1 MTENLVLLLA
11 VIGTVFLSAFF
22 SGTENAFLS
31 LNKFKV
37 NTLAYTG
44 SKRGTAIKSL
54 LADIEGFYSTI
65 LIGNNISNFVFSSL
79 LTVLFLKTYPRHGAL
94 ISSVAGTTIM
104 VIFGEIVPKNI
115 LRERAHYFAY
125 RLYPLL
131 AFFRYLFLP
140 ISAILTSLLKG
151 IYALLKIQTEN
162 RLESIS
168 RKELFTVI
176 SSSQMAG
183 IIPELD
189 PSVIERIFSFKEKKV
204 HQAVIPVNETLALP
218 GDTPVGDIKQR
229 FVSSHDEFLLLY
241 HGKHT
246 HLIGYTVPGDLVNI
260 DNNDLPVSEV
270 MRDIV
275 FIPEV
280 IPLLDAVPYFEEETL
295 LVVVDEY
302 GSIAG
307 VLTLEEVIDEIL
319 GERENILTA
328 SLQKEIDMIVSG
340 KTSLEQLRIDFG
352 IYIDDPY
359 VNTIAGHMIRT
370 FRRIPRPGE
379 SLVIGH
385 YLFTVI
391 DASPAKVKKVKI
403 MFNEKKDEG
412 DA

>member
-11 VIGTVFLSAFF
+11 VAGTVFLSAFF

-65 LIGNNISNFVFSSL
+65 LVGNNISNFVFSSL
-79 LTVLFLKTYPRHGAL
+79 LTVLFLKIYPRHGTL

-115 LRERAHYFAY
+115 LRERAHFFAY

-140 ISAILTSLLKG
+140 VSAILTSLLKG
-151 IYALLKIQTEN
+151 IYALLRIQTEN

-189 PSVIERIFSFKEKKV
+189 PTVIERIFSFKEKKV
-204 HQAVIPVNETLALP
+204 HQAVIPINETLALP
-218 GDTPVGDIKQR
+218 GETPVGEIKQR
-229 FVSSHDEFLLLY
+229 FIASNDEFLLLY

-275 FIPEV
+275 FIPELV
-280 IPLLDAVPYFEEETL
+280 PLLDAVPYFEDETL

-302 GSIAG
+302 GSLAG
-307 VLTLEEVIDEIL
+307 VLTLEEIVDEIL

-328 SLQKEIDMIVSG
+328 PLQKEIDMIVSG

-352 IYIDDPY
+352 IYIDDPF
-359 VNTIAGHMIRT
+359 VNTIAGHMIRAL
-370 FRRIPRPGE
+370 RKIPRQGE
-379 SLVIGH
+379 SLVSGH
-385 YLFTVI
+385 YCFTVI
-391 DASPAKVKKVKI
+391 DSSPVKVKKVRI
-403 MFNEKKDEG
+403 SYHEKKSED

>member
-37 NTLAYTG
+37 NTMAYTG

-65 LIGNNISNFVFSSL
+65 LVGNNISNFVFSSL
-79 LTVLFLKTYPRHGAL
+79 LTVLFLKIYPRHGTL

-140 ISAILTSLLKG
+140 VSAVLTTLLKG
-151 IYALLKIQTEN
+151 IYALLRIQTEN

-189 PSVIERIFSFKEKKV
+189 PTVIERIFSFKEKKV
-204 HQAVIPVNETLALP
+204 HQAVIPINETLALP
-218 GDTPVGDIKQR
+218 GETPVGDIKQR
-229 FVSSHDEFLLLY
+229 FISSNDEFLLLY

-275 FIPEV
+275 FIPELV
-280 IPLLDAVPYFEEETL
+280 PLLDAVPYFEEETL

-302 GSIAG
+302 GSLAG
-307 VLTLEEVIDEIL
+307 VLTLEEIVDEIL
-319 GERENILTA
+319 GERENILMA
-328 SLQKEIDMIVSG
+328 PLQKEIDMIVSG

-359 VNTIAGHMIRT
+359 VNTIAGHMIRSL
-370 FRRIPRPGE
+370 RKIPRQGE
-379 SLVIGH
+379 SLVSGH
-385 YLFTVI
+385 YRFTVI

-403 MFNEKKDEG
+403 AYDEEKSDG

>member
-11 VIGTVFLSAFF
+11 VAGTVFLSAFF

-65 LIGNNISNFVFSSL
+65 LVGNNISNFVFSSL
-79 LTVLFLKTYPRHGAL
+79 LTVLFLKIYPRHGTL

-115 LRERAHYFAY
+115 LRERAHFFAY

-140 ISAILTSLLKG
+140 VSAILTSLLKG
-151 IYALLKIQTEN
+151 IYALLRIQTEN

-189 PSVIERIFSFKEKKV
+189 PTVIERIFSFKEKKV
-204 HQAVIPVNETLALP
+204 HQAVIPINETLALP
-218 GDTPVGDIKQR
+218 GETPVGEIKQR
-229 FVSSHDEFLLLY
+229 FIASNDEFLLLY

-275 FIPEV
+275 FIPELV
-280 IPLLDAVPYFEEETL
+280 PLLDAVPYFEDETL

-302 GSIAG
+302 GSLAG
-307 VLTLEEVIDEIL
+307 VLTLEEIVDEIL

-328 SLQKEIDMIVSG
+328 PLQKEIDMIVSG

-352 IYIDDPY
+352 IYIDDPF
-359 VNTIAGHMIRT
+359 VNTIAGHMIRAL
-370 FRRIPRPGE
+370 RKIPRQGE
-379 SLVIGH
+379 SLV
-385 YLFTVI
+385 
-391 DASPAKVKKVKI
+391 
-403 MFNEKKDEG
+403 
-412 DA
+412 

>member
-1 MTENLVLLLA
+1 MTENLILLLA

-65 LIGNNISNFVFSSL
+65 LVGNNISNFVFSSL

-94 ISSVAGTTIM
+94 ISSIAGTTIM

-140 ISAILTSLLKG
+140 VSAILTSLLKG
-151 IYALLKIQTEN
+151 IYALLKVQTEN

-218 GDTPVGDIKQR
+218 GDTPVGKIKQR

-385 YLFTVI
+385 YRFTVI

>member
-11 VIGTVFLSAFF
+11 VAGTVFLSAFF

-65 LIGNNISNFVFSSL
+65 LVGNNISNFVFSSL
-79 LTVLFLKTYPRHGAL
+79 LTVLFLKIYPRHGTL

-115 LRERAHYFAY
+115 LRERAHFFAY

-140 ISAILTSLLKG
+140 VSAILTSLLKG
-151 IYALLKIQTEN
+151 IYALLRIQTEN

-189 PSVIERIFSFKEKKV
+189 PTVIERIFSFKEKKV
-204 HQAVIPVNETLALP
+204 HQAVIPINETLALP
-218 GDTPVGDIKQR
+218 GETPVGEIKQR
-229 FVSSHDEFLLLY
+229 FIASNDEFLLLY

-275 FIPEV
+275 FIPELV
-280 IPLLDAVPYFEEETL
+280 PLLDAVPYFEDETL

-302 GSIAG
+302 GSLAG
-307 VLTLEEVIDEIL
+307 VLTLEEIVDEIL

-328 SLQKEIDMIVSG
+328 PLQKEIDMIVNG

-359 VNTIAGHMIRT
+359 VNTIAGHMIRAL
-370 FRRIPRPGE
+370 RKIPRQGE
-379 SLVIGH
+379 SLVSGH
-385 YLFTVI
+385 YCFTVI
-391 DASPAKVKKVKI
+391 DSSPVKVKKVRI
-403 MFNEKKDEG
+403 SYHEKKSED

>member
-11 VIGTVFLSAFF
+11 VAGTVFLSAFF

-65 LIGNNISNFVFSSL
+65 LVGNNISNFVFSSL
-79 LTVLFLKTYPRHGAL
+79 LTVLFLKIYPRHGTL

-115 LRERAHYFAY
+115 LRERAHFFAY

-140 ISAILTSLLKG
+140 VSAILTSLLKG
-151 IYALLKIQTEN
+151 IYALLRIQTEN

-189 PSVIERIFSFKEKKV
+189 PTVIERIFSFKEKKV
-204 HQAVIPVNETLALP
+204 HQAVIPINETLALP
-218 GDTPVGDIKQR
+218 GETPVGEIKQR
-229 FVSSHDEFLLLY
+229 FIASNDEFLLLY

-275 FIPEV
+275 FIPELV
-280 IPLLDAVPYFEEETL
+280 PLLDAVPYFEDETL

-302 GSIAG
+302 GSLAG
-307 VLTLEEVIDEIL
+307 VLTLEEIVDEIL

-328 SLQKEIDMIVSG
+328 PLQKEIDMIVSG

-352 IYIDDPY
+352 IYIDDPF
-359 VNTIAGHMIRT
+359 VNTIAGHMIRAL
-370 FRRIPRPGE
+370 RKIPRQGE
-379 SLVIGH
+379 SLVSGH
-385 YLFTVI
+385 YCFTVI
-391 DASPAKVKKVKI
+391 DSSPVKVKKVRI
-403 MFNEKKDEG
+403 AYNEKKSED

>member
-1 MTENLVLLLA
+1 MTESLILLLA
-11 VIGTVFLSAFF
+11 VIGTIFLSAFF

-65 LIGNNISNFVFSSL
+65 LVGNNISNFVFTSL
-79 LTVLFLKTYPRHGAL
+79 LTVLFLKIYPHRGTL
-94 ISSVAGTTIM
+94 YSSVVGTTIM
-104 VIFGEIVPKNI
+104 VIFGEIVPKSI
-115 LRERAHYFAY
+115 LRERAHFFAY
-125 RLYPLL
+125 RLYPFLE
-131 AFFRYLFLP
+131 FFRYLFLP
-140 ISAILTSLLKG
+140 VTAILTTLLKG
-151 IYALLKIQTEN
+151 IYSLLKIQTEN

-189 PSVIERIFSFKEKKV
+189 SAVIERIFSFKEKKV
-204 HQAVIPVNETLALP
+204 HQAVIPINETLALP
-218 GDTPVGDIKQR
+218 GETPVGEIKQR
-229 FVSSHDEFLLLY
+229 FINSKDEFLLLY
-241 HGKHT
+241 HRKHT

-280 IPLLDAVPYFEEETL
+280 IPLIDAVPYFEEETL

-302 GSIAG
+302 GSLSG
-307 VLTLEEVIDEIL
+307 VLTLEEIVDEIL
-319 GERENILTA
+319 GERENILYA
-328 SLQKEIDMIVSG
+328 PLQKEIDMIVSG

-359 VNTIAGHMIRT
+359 VNTIAGHLIRSLT
-370 FRRIPRPGE
+370 RIPRPGE
-379 SLVIGH
+379 SLVSGH
-385 YLFTVI
+385 YRFTVI
-391 DASPAKVKKVKI
+391 DSSPAKIKKVKI
-403 MFNEKKDEG
+403 MYNEKKSED

>member
-11 VIGTVFLSAFF
+11 VAGTVFLSAFF

-65 LIGNNISNFVFSSL
+65 LVGNNISNFVFSSL
-79 LTVLFLKTYPRHGAL
+79 LTVLFLKIYPRHGTL

-115 LRERAHYFAY
+115 LRERAHFFAY

-140 ISAILTSLLKG
+140 VSAILTSLLKG
-151 IYALLKIQTEN
+151 IYALLRIQTEN

-189 PSVIERIFSFKEKKV
+189 PTVIERIFSFKEKKV
-204 HQAVIPVNETLALP
+204 HQAVIPINETLALP
-218 GDTPVGDIKQR
+218 GETPVGEIKQR
-229 FVSSHDEFLLLY
+229 FIASNDEFLLLY

-275 FIPEV
+275 FIPELV
-280 IPLLDAVPYFEEETL
+280 PLLDAVPYFEDETL

-302 GSIAG
+302 GSLAG
-307 VLTLEEVIDEIL
+307 VLTLEEIVDEIL

-328 SLQKEIDMIVSG
+328 PLQKEIDMIVNG

-359 VNTIAGHMIRT
+359 VNTIAGHMIRAL
-370 FRRIPRPGE
+370 RKIPRQGE
-379 SLVIGH
+379 SLVSGH
-385 YLFTVI
+385 YCFTVI
-391 DASPAKVKKVKI
+391 DSSPVKVKKVRI
-403 MFNEKKDEG
+403 AYNEKKSED

>member
-11 VIGTVFLSAFF
+11 VIGTVLLSAFF

-65 LIGNNISNFVFSSL
+65 LVGNNISNFVFSSL